1 MLTADVRC
9 RIDAKVKAEATEV
22 IEAMGLSVSDAIRLF
37 LKRVASEGAI
47 PFELRMPNAKTIA
60 AMEEIEN
67 PKTRAKLK
75 RYKSVAE
82 MNKALARS

>member
-1 MLTADVRC
+1 MLTTDVRC

-22 IEAMGLSVSDAIRLF
+22 IEAMGLNVSDAIRLF
-37 LKRVASEGAI
+37 LKRVATEGAI
-47 PFELRMPNAKTIA
+47 PFELRIPNAKTIA
-60 AMEEIEN
+60 AIEEIEN

>member
-1 MLTADVRC
+1 MLTTDVRC
-9 RIDAKVKAEATEV
+9 RIDAKVKADATEV
-22 IEAMGLSVSDAIRLF
+22 IEAMGLNVSDAIRLF
-37 LKRVASEGAI
+37 LKRVATDGTI
-47 PFELRMPNAKTIA
+47 PFDLRVPNAKTIA

-75 RYKSVAE
+75 RHKSVAE

>member
-1 MLTADVRC
+1 MLTTDVRC
-9 RIDAKVKAEATEV
+9 RIDAKVKADATQV
-22 IEAMGLSVSDAIRLF
+22 IEAMGLNVSDAIRLF
-37 LKRVASEGAI
+37 LKRVATEGAI
-47 PFELRMPNAKTIA
+47 PFELRVPNAKTIA

>member
-1 MLTADVRC
+1 MLTTDVRC

-22 IEAMGLSVSDAIRLF
+22 IEAMGLNVSDAIRLF